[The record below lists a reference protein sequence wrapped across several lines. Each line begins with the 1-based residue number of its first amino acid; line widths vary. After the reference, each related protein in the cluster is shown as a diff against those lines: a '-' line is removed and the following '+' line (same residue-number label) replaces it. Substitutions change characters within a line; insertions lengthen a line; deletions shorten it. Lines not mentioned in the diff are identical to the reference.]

1 MNNQEKGL
9 LYEKFIKSIII
20 NNLGKNAYLWNE
32 CPENILIDNNLIHS
46 HNDMRLLR
54 KDLKEGQI
62 HNHKDIGID
71 LIQINKDNIS
81 IIQAKNGYENGLCV
95 NDISGIMMR
104 SAFSRISTFIYYTS
118 NLSRN
123 IKYTSKNSSYVFDID
138 CNDDIDKL
146 LEIPEDNNIYFV
158 KLPYKNI
165 EITKPI
171 IKYNPFSYQ
180 IEAFEKIDNNF
191 KKNNRGILSLPCGC
205 GKTYTSYL
213 ISNKFSQIIFI
224 SPLREFA
231 NQNLNKFIEYG
242 YKKSKTLL
250 IDTDG
255 ERDIDKIKEFIRKNK
270 KFLISSTYKSVDMII
285 ECLELFDNPLFIIDE
300 FHNISKANIIDENND
315 IYKLLHSNH
324 KILFMS
330 ATPRIYDI
338 EYDEEYVVE
347 QIFGEI
353 VYEMKFRDAISNGYI
368 CDYKIWL
375 PSIHENN
382 DELKKE
388 LSIYDIDNNI
398 KNRCKYLYSCI
409 LNNGSRKTIIYCKN
423 TNDMNEMIE
432 CMKILNEYYM
442 IQMDI
447 YGLCCENNDKYRKIV
462 LDKFSNTNDKIQLLF
477 NIKILNEC
485 IDIPC
490 CDSIYISYSS
500 KNKITTIQRINR
512 ATRIDK
518 NNPYKIA
525 NIYIWCN
532 EYDEILETLSSIKE
546 FDILF
551 KERININSIDFYN
564 NKTINDIKILK
575 EDKNLIDEY
584 VIGIKEYKI
593 ISWIDKLK
601 MVEDYII
608 KYKILPSRTDKDNE
622 IRSLGYFITYN
633 KRTYLYNIM
642 IKSNIIIWEKFIE
655 KYEDLFLLKYNI
667 IIWNKKYELLRE
679 YIKEHNSI
687 PKSKSNGLYKWI
699 AHQKYNNKNNEGIM
713 KNNDIIKKKWKDLID
728 EFPHLFITNMRLNNE
743 NWYIK
748 FNNFKEFI
756 IKNRILPSVITDKS
770 LRRWYDT
777 QIINYNEKKLL
788 MEDDIIRKVWEQFL
802 EEFKDILIS
811 NRNEII
817 WIEKLNKTIDYIKEH
832 NKLPTKS
839 NKDNEIK
846 TLGSWL
852 SHQKTNYKNNINLLK
867 IPKFRQMWEDFV
879 KEYNYLL

>member
-1 MNNQEKGL
+1 M
-9 LYEKFIKSIII
+9 
-20 NNLGKNAYLWNE
+20 
-32 CPENILIDNNLIHS
+32 
-46 HNDMRLLR
+46 
-54 KDLKEGQI
+54 
-62 HNHKDIGID
+62 
-71 LIQINKDNIS
+71 
-81 IIQAKNGYENGLCV
+81 
-95 NDISGIMMR
+95 
-104 SAFSRISTFIYYTS
+104 
-118 NLSRN
+118 
-123 IKYTSKNSSYVFDID
+123 
-138 CNDDIDKL
+138 
-146 LEIPEDNNIYFV
+146 
-158 KLPYKNI
+158 
-165 EITKPI
+165 
-171 IKYNPFSYQ
+171 
-180 IEAFEKIDNNF
+180 
-191 KKNNRGILSLPCGC
+191 
-205 GKTYTSYL
+205 
-213 ISNKFSQIIFI
+213 
-224 SPLREFA
+224 
-231 NQNLNKFIEYG
+231 
-242 YKKSKTLL
+242 
-250 IDTDG
+250 
-255 ERDIDKIKEFIRKNK
+255 
-270 KFLISSTYKSVDMII
+270 
-285 ECLELFDNPLFIIDE
+285 
-300 FHNISKANIIDENND
+300 
-315 IYKLLHSNH
+315 
-324 KILFMS
+324 
-330 ATPRIYDI
+330 
-338 EYDEEYVVE
+338 
-347 QIFGEI
+347 
-353 VYEMKFRDAISNGYI
+353 
-368 CDYKIWL
+368 
-375 PSIHENN
+375 
-382 DELKKE
+382 
-388 LSIYDIDNNI
+388 
-398 KNRCKYLYSCI
+398 
-409 LNNGSRKTIIYCKN
+409 
-423 TNDMNEMIE
+423 
-432 CMKILNEYYM
+432 
-442 IQMDI
+442 
-447 YGLCCENNDKYRKIV
+447 
-462 LDKFSNTNDKIQLLF
+462 
-477 NIKILNEC
+477 
-485 IDIPC
+485 
-490 CDSIYISYSS
+490 SS

-564 NKTINDIKILK
+564 NKTRNDIKILK
-575 EDKNLIDEY
+575 EDKKLIDEY

-622 IRSLGYFITYN
+622 IRSLGHFIKYN
-633 KRTYLYNIM
+633 KRTYLNNIM

-655 KYEDLFLLKYNI
+655 KYEDLILLKYNI

-802 EEFKDILIS
+802 EEFKDILNS

-817 WIEKLNKTIDYIKEH
+817 WIEKLNKTIDYIKVH

-839 NKDNEIK
+839 NNDNEIK
-846 TLGSWL
+846 MLGYWIGNQRTSY
-852 SHQKTNYKNNINLLK
+852 SNNINLLK
-867 IPKFRQMWEDFV
+867 VPKFRQMWEDFV